1 MCDIVNDGVLNCM
14 SVIIGICGV
23 NFCTFWA
30 DMRQVSYL
38 PDGTFDIA
46 NDHTQKIFKLNDR
59 VLFGAA
65 GKFRGAEDISA
76 PTLAIPNLERASV
89 KIVKTAVVDYLKK
102 QNKLYGNL
110 TVRNYLVGGKQ
121 NNGTFIIYNVHWN
134 SDTQKVEVSE
144 YAPHPP
150 ASTFALS
157 MALPNGDPHYMSMYE
172 SAASDCIRLSTTDRQ
187 LDTNIS
193 DLIRKISE
201 TDRSVSPESMSLQIL

>member
-30 DMRQVSYL
+30 DMRQVSYR
-38 PDGTFDIA
+38 PDGTFDVA

-65 GKFRGAEDISA
+65 GKFMGDEYILA
-76 PTLAIPNLERASV
+76 PTHAIPNLERASV
-89 KIVKTAVVDYLKK
+89 KIVKTSVVDYLKK

-110 TVRNYLVGGKQ
+110 TVRNYLIGGKQ

-134 SDTQKVEVSE
+134 SDTKKVEVSE
-144 YAPHPP
+144 YVPHPP
-150 ASTFALS
+150 TSAFALS
-157 MALPNGDPHYMSMYE
+157 MALPNCDSQYISMCE
-172 SAASDCIRLSTTDRQ
+172 SFASDCIHNATTVRQ
-187 LDTNIS
+187 LDAGIS
-193 DLIRKISE
+193 NLIRKISA
-201 TDRSVSPESMSLQIL
+201 TDRTVSPESMSLQIL